1 MNCPWHPNKRVV
13 SSCKD
18 CGADFCI
25 ECVRETD
32 QTTLCPDCYRRK
44 LNEIAREFTE
54 PAEVKEERRST
65 PMSALPQEKAPP
77 PPREESPFDD
87 EGFEPAPAAPERKKR
102 GRKWSRDKREKPAPM
117 PPAVPHEEFL
127 SQGPDEDFSKLA
139 PETTRIGKRHRKAEV
154 EHPPSG
160 EAGVPPPADV
170 VEKPRREDAVD
181 KPRVEDAAVEP
192 PAEDAARPRPPEE
205 VTPTAKIA
213 APSGDRLLQDVMS
226 TLLKPE
232 AEVAPKAEAV
242 DLKKKPHA
250 PVGPAPAVKTAAR
263 EDIRVKRALTAKAA
277 AREEKR
283 AKRALAAM
291 EGTRREKSAERWSF
305 LAQPRCSEYTLI
317 AVSWWRAAI
326 FIALMLLLGA
336 VLWAV
341 PNAYLV
347 PKDQEYGIHAV
358 LVGLILGLAFWWKA
372 GKKHST
378 KLAVQAAITTF
389 FALFIGE
396 FLHWFLIITKY
407 DAFRKIFFDF
417 VSFRFLWENGADIL
431 KYTMEAMFPIAFL
444 WLLLLPTM
452 TAFIVG
458 FGMPPIPE
466 IFFQAW
472 YALKGPMPEEKEASH
487 GLEG

>member
-1 MNCPWHPNKRVV
+1 MNCPWHPSKRVV
-13 SSCKD
+13 SSCKE

-54 PAEVKEERRST
+54 PAGAGEEGH
-65 PMSALPQEKAPP
+65 PAGASALRQERPVQPSPQT
-77 PPREESPFDD
+77 SPFDD
-87 EGFEPAPAAPERKKR
+87 VGLQPAPAPVERKR
-102 GRKWSRDKREKPAPM
+102 GGRRWSRGKREKPAEM
-117 PPAVPHEEFL
+117 PPVVPHEDFL

-139 PETTRIGKRHRKAEV
+139 EETNRIGRRHRGKESVASPVEGAAAAPEEEGVAAPPGGDARGLAAE
-154 EHPPSG
+154 
-160 EAGVPPPADV
+160 EAAP
-170 VEKPRREDAVD
+170 
-181 KPRVEDAAVEP
+181 
-192 PAEDAARPRPPEE
+192 PRPPREE
-205 VTPTAKIA
+205 TPKTKAA
-213 APSGDRLLQDVMS
+213 APSEDRLLDDVMF

-232 AEVAPKAEAV
+232 AEEEAV
-242 DLKKKPHA
+242 LPEEGPQELVEPVPAAVVAGGGKK
-250 PVGPAPAVKTAAR
+250 VGRELSAR
-263 EDIRVKRALTAKAA
+263 AA
-277 AREEKR
+277 AREERKARR
-283 AKRALAAM
+283 AFSM
-291 EGTRREKSAERWSF
+291 GGTRREKSAERWAF
-305 LAQPRCSEYTLI
+305 LSQPRCNDYTL
-317 AVSWWRAAI
+317 VSTSWWRAAI

-341 PNAYLV
+341 PNAYII

-372 GKKHST
+372 GRKHGT

-417 VSFRFLWENGADIL
+417 ISFRFLWENGADIL
-431 KYTMEAMFPIAFL
+431 RYTMEAMFPIAFL
-444 WLLLLPTM
+444 WLLILPTL

-458 FGMPPIPE
+458 FGLPPIPE
-466 IFFQAW
+466 IFFHAW
-472 YALKGPMPEEKEASH
+472 HALKGRLPEEKEASH
-487 GLEG
+487 GLES